1 MNNQA
6 MTTGGLIALLVTIWT
21 LSYNY
26 YGKICCSSLIMP
38 LTITDG
44 VLPVAASNDNFLFA
58 TNSAVPT
65 MGEGVPAALT
75 TAALYM
81 NSNPDKVLLINGK
94 RGADEADAALSQQRA
109 EAVKA
114 ALVELDFPEDRLMT
128 VDSAV
133 GQYVL
138 FYNEETSNSVDFKIR
153 TLDFLNVSD
162 GELSAAAPGN
172 VRYALNGAGLE
183 EPIDAEVLAGLQ
195 AVADH
200 LKANPNRTLTLT
212 GRYRAAE
219 TNDTPYPDLGIARA
233 NSLKN
238 KLIELGAPAGQ
249 FELKSELDDDLLF
262 LSNVMVGGVD
272 YGFTEAADNSDRLAQ
287 IRSRLNAN
295 PLTVYFET
303 NASSLNFSAEQR
315 SYIADLVYYLD
326 NVPGAG
332 LQVIGHTDNRGDR
345 RYNASLS
352 RRRAEFVQDYLDRNG
367 ITDTRTTTVGRG
379 IEAPIATND
388 TEEGRR
394 LNRRVEVRLRE

>member
-1 MNNQA
+1 M
-6 MTTGGLIALLVTIWT
+6 
-21 LSYNY
+21 
-26 YGKICCSSLIMP
+26 
-38 LTITDG
+38 
-44 VLPVAASNDNFLFA
+44 
-58 TNSAVPT
+58 
-65 MGEGVPAALT
+65 
-75 TAALYM
+75 
-81 NSNPDKVLLINGK
+81 
-94 RGADEADAALSQQRA
+94 
-109 EAVKA
+109 
-114 ALVELDFPEDRLMT
+114 
-128 VDSAV
+128 
-133 GQYVL
+133 
-138 FYNEETSNSVDFKIR
+138 
-153 TLDFLNVSD
+153 
-162 GELSAAAPGN
+162 
-172 VRYALNGAGLE
+172 RYALNGAGLE